1 MELEAVTG
9 LGMDVIKG
17 LSFELELDLVS
28 LEGEVV
34 EELGVAEGL
43 TDDDDDDGMEILLL
57 DEDD

>member
-1 MELEAVTG
+1 MTG